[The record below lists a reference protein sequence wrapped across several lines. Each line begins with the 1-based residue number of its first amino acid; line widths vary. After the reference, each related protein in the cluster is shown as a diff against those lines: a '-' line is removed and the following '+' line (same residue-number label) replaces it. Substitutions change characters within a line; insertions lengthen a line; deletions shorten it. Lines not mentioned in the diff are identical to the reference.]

1 MNTDIKIQLFEK
13 EITSGETVEIKEAL
27 DKDYKYLVG
36 IAIADGVCSDSAII
50 EIAKIKGL
58 EFLPSDFEAVNIIA
72 TKNVNPNKRFFTL
85 FNMVKI
91 NGDDLVINFIDSA
104 FADSYNL
111 KIQVLLTNNPEGIKD
126 ALNN

>member
-1 MNTDIKIQLFEK
+1 MNTDIIIQLFEK

-58 EFLPSDFEAVNIIA
+58 EFLPPDFEAVNIIA
-72 TKNVNPNKRFFTL
+72 SKNVDPNMRFFTL

-91 NGDDLVINFIDSA
+91 SGDDLVIHFIDSA